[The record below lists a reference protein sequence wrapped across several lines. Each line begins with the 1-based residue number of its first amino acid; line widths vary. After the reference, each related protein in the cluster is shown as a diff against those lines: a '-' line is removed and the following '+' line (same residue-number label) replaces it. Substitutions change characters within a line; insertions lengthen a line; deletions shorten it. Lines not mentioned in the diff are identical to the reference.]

1 MLRLHSGVL
10 KLNLET
16 GRYQNIERSNHIC
29 EACNSDV
36 ETELHFLFECEKY
49 EKIRTAL
56 YHKLPLLLIE
66 SSLANA
72 LRYCVIPLTPVETVE
87 QLWTKRN
94 SLLYS
99 NLNKCEQP

>member
-1 MLRLHSGVL
+1 MLRLRSGVL
-10 KLNLET
+10 KLILET

-29 EACNSDV
+29 EVCNNDV
-36 ETELHFLFECEKY
+36 ETELYFLFECEKY

-66 SSLANA
+66 SSLAKRFQI
-72 LRYCVIPLTPVETVE
+72 LCDTPYTPYTCAYYVE

-94 SLLYS
+94 SLL
-99 NLNKCEQP
+99 